1 MIGEDLIKV
10 IKDDDRLRYGDVKET
25 IKELLKASLINPS
38 TLIDA
43 QVEILEDEKYK
54 LRCHFEDSVVSTIQL
69 FGVNYKDKDYE
80 KAKKRLL
87 YNTSFSKQ
95 FPNMT
100 TISEPLTDEDKKEWS
115 DFFDL
120 IYGFRPEEE

>member
-1 MIGEDLIKV
+1 MTGEDLIKV
-10 IKDDDRLRYGDVKET
+10 IQDNGRLRYGDVKET
-25 IKELLKASLINPS
+25 IKALLKARLINPS

-43 QVEILEDEKYK
+43 QVEILENEKYK

-69 FGVNYKDKDYE
+69 FGGNFKGENYE
-80 KAKKRLL
+80 KAKKRLF
-87 YNTSFSKQ
+87 YNTSFSQ
-95 FPNMT
+95 CFPNMST
-100 TISEPLTDEDKKEWS
+100 PEPLTDEDKKEWS

>member
-69 FGVNYKDKDYE
+69 FGGNNKDKDYE

>member
-1 MIGEDLIKV
+1 MTGEDLIKV
-10 IKDDDRLRYGDVKET
+10 IQDNDRLRYGDVKET
-25 IKELLKASLINPS
+25 IKALLKARLINPS

-69 FGVNYKDKDYE
+69 FGGNFKGENYE
-80 KAKKRLL
+80 KAKKRLF

-100 TISEPLTDEDKKEWS
+100 TTCEPLTDEERKEWS

>member
-1 MIGEDLIKV
+1 MTGEDLIKV
-10 IKDDDRLRYGDVKET
+10 IQDDDRLRYGDVKET
-25 IKELLKASLINPS
+25 IKALLKARLINPS

-43 QVEILEDEKYK
+43 QVAILEDDKYK

-69 FGVNYKDKDYE
+69 FGGNFKGENYE
-80 KAKKRLL
+80 KAKKRLF

-100 TISEPLTDEDKKEWS
+100 TTCEPLTDEDKKEWS
-115 DFFDL
+115 DFFEL

>member
-25 IKELLKASLINPS
+25 IRELLKGRLINPS

-69 FGVNYKDKDYE
+69 FGGKFKDKDYE
-80 KAKKRLL
+80 KAKKRLF
-87 YNTSFSKQ
+87 YNISFSKR
-95 FPNMT
+95 FPNRSMP
-100 TISEPLTDEDKKEWS
+100 EPLTYEDRKEWS
-115 DFFDL
+115 DFFDF

>member
-1 MIGEDLIKV
+1 MTGEDLIKV
-10 IKDDDRLRYGDVKET
+10 IKDNDRLRFGDVKET
-25 IKELLKASLINPS
+25 IKALLKARLINPS

-43 QVEILEDEKYK
+43 QVGILEDEKYK

-69 FGVNYKDKDYE
+69 FGGNFKGENYE
-80 KAKKRLL
+80 KAKKRLF

-100 TISEPLTDEDKKEWS
+100 TACEPLTDEDKKEWS

>member
-1 MIGEDLIKV
+1 MTGEDLIKV
-10 IKDDDRLRYGDVKET
+10 IKDNDRLRYGDVKET
-25 IKELLKASLINPS
+25 IKALLKARLINPS

-43 QVEILEDEKYK
+43 QVEILEDDKYK

-69 FGVNYKDKDYE
+69 FGGNFKGENYE
-80 KAKKRLL
+80 KAKKRLF
-87 YNTSFSKQ
+87 YNTSFSQ
-95 FPNMT
+95 CFPNMST
-100 TISEPLTDEDKKEWS
+100 SEPLTDEDRKEWS

>member
-1 MIGEDLIKV
+1 MTGEDLIKV
-10 IKDDDRLRYGDVKET
+10 VQDNDRLRYGDVKET
-25 IKELLKASLINPS
+25 IKALLKARLINPS

-43 QVEILEDEKYK
+43 QMEILEDEKYR

-69 FGVNYKDKDYE
+69 FGGNFKGENYE
-80 KAKKRLL
+80 KAKKRLF

-100 TISEPLTDEDKKEWS
+100 TACESLTDDDKKEWS

>member
-1 MIGEDLIKV
+1 MTGEDLIKV
-10 IKDDDRLRYGDVKET
+10 IKDNDRLRYGDVKET
-25 IKELLKASLINPS
+25 IKVLLKTKLINPS

-69 FGVNYKDKDYE
+69 FGGNFKGENYE
-80 KAKKRLL
+80 KAKKRLF

-100 TISEPLTDEDKKEWS
+100 TTCEPLTDEDKKEWS

-120 IYGFRPEEE
+120 IYGFRPEKE

>member
-1 MIGEDLIKV
+1 MTGEDLIKV

-25 IKELLKASLINPS
+25 IKELLKARLINPS

-43 QVEILEDEKYK
+43 QVELLEDEKYK

-69 FGVNYKDKDYE
+69 FGGNYKDKDYE
-80 KAKKRLL
+80 KAKKRLF

-95 FPNMT
+95 FPNM
-100 TISEPLTDEDKKEWS
+100 SMPEPLTDEDRKECS
-115 DFFDL
+115 DFFNL
-120 IYGFRPEEE
+120 LYGFRPEEE

>member
-1 MIGEDLIKV
+1 MTGEDLIKV
-10 IKDDDRLRYGDVKET
+10 IKDNDRLRYGDVKET
-25 IKELLKASLINPS
+25 IKALLKARLINPS
-38 TLIDA
+38 ALIDA
-43 QVEILEDEKYK
+43 QVGILEDEKYK

-69 FGVNYKDKDYE
+69 FGGNFKGENYE
-80 KAKKRLL
+80 KAKKRLF

-95 FPNMT
+95 FPNMSP
-100 TISEPLTDEDKKEWS
+100 SEPLTDEERKEWS

>member
-1 MIGEDLIKV
+1 MTGEDLIKV
-10 IKDDDRLRYGDVKET
+10 IKDNDRLRYGDVKET
-25 IKELLKASLINPS
+25 IKALLKARLINPS

-43 QVEILEDEKYK
+43 QVEGLENEKYK

-69 FGVNYKDKDYE
+69 FGGNFKGENYE
-80 KAKKRLL
+80 KAKKRLF
-87 YNTSFSKQ
+87 YNTSFSQ
-95 FPNMT
+95 CFPNMST
-100 TISEPLTDEDKKEWS
+100 SEPLTDEDRKEWS

>member
-25 IKELLKASLINPS
+25 IKELLKARLINPS

-69 FGVNYKDKDYE
+69 FGGKFKDKDYE
-80 KAKKRLL
+80 KAKKRLF

-95 FPNMT
+95 FPNM
-100 TISEPLTDEDKKEWS
+100 SMPEPLTDEDRKEWS
-115 DFFDL
+115 DLFDL